1 MIGEP
6 AYVAQL
12 LLMHPAR
19 LDHWRNITKLGGSWG
34 AGGSE
39 RTKLEAAASAM
50 EAVEAFHDYPGPKQS
65 AALREQLAA
74 DGSTR
79 LAGRISSAQLTR
91 ARRERPLQWD
101 LHAEMTA
108 DELADVLP
116 PGLREAEGRR
126 LYFQALFVS
135 AKTRGLKLLRPNA
148 IMAKRKSAAET
159 PGSSRAA

>member
-1 MIGEP
+1 MIGQP

-65 AALREQLAA
+65 RHCASDSPRM
-74 DGSTR
+74 
-79 LAGRISSAQLTR
+79 AQLVS
-91 ARRERPLQWD
+91 REGS
-101 LHAEMTA
+101 
-108 DELADVLP
+108 LAL
-116 PGLREAEGRR
+116 
-126 LYFQALFVS
+126 S
-135 AKTRGLKLLRPNA
+135 
-148 IMAKRKSAAET
+148 
-159 PGSSRAA
+159 